1 MKKFILTVMFLLGCS
16 VSSYAAPVAGYF
28 FQACDDPSSAMK
40 NTPPYMLEIANDTS
54 KVIKQGPLCAYKLEM
69 KQPEKNWTVALVPF
83 HTLSYFDN
91 LQSPYQVIAQISDSS
106 TGNNDG
112 YSSYLI
118 VKKDSNFYSLADL
131 ADSTILASTKVSFST
146 SIYPQY
152 VLGSFFEDN
161 NITLLHSPSHKK
173 ELADFEANE
182 ASAAFVNNYIVSPS
196 ELKKYRVIMT
206 FHWLPDYLV
215 LVNKSVVSE
224 SQASQIKH
232 QLLNQTGRGS
242 FSYHEP
248 NDNLIKSYQSI
259 ISSQTTKAD

>member
-1 MKKFILTVMFLLGCS
+1 MKKVIFTVIFLLGFS
-16 VSSYAAPVAGYF
+16 TSSYAVSLAGYF
-28 FQACDDPSSAMK
+28 FQACDDSSSAMK
-40 NTPPYMLEIANDTS
+40 NAPPYMLEIAHDTS
-54 KVIKQGPLCAYKLEM
+54 QVIEQAPLCAYKFKA

-83 HTLSYFDN
+83 QTLSYFDD
-91 LQSPYQVIAQISDSS
+91 LQNSYQVVAQISDSS
-106 TGNNDG
+106 IGNNDG

-196 ELKKYRVIMT
+196 ELKKYRVIMA
-206 FHWLPDYLV
+206 FHSLPDYLV
-215 LVNKSVVSE
+215 VVNKSVVSE

-248 NDNLIKSYQSI
+248 NDNLIKSYQST
-259 ISSQTTKAD
+259 ISSQTTQAD

>member
-1 MKKFILTVMFLLGCS
+1 MKKIILTVMFLLGCS
-16 VSSYAAPVAGYF
+16 ISSYAAPVAGYF
-28 FQACDDPSSAMK
+28 FQACDDSSSAMK

-54 KVIKQGPLCAYKLEM
+54 KVIKQGPLCAYKLQM

-83 HTLSYFDN
+83 QTLSYFDN
-91 LQSPYQVIAQISDSS
+91 LQSPYQVVAQISDSS

-131 ADSTILASTKVSFST
+131 ANSTILASTKASLST
-146 SIYPQY
+146 SIYPQH
-152 VLGSFFEDN
+152 VLGSFFKDN
-161 NITLLHSPSHKK
+161 NITLLNSLSSKK
-173 ELADFEANE
+173 EMADFESNK
-182 ASAAFVNNYIVSPS
+182 ASAAFANNYILSPS
-196 ELKKYRVIMT
+196 ELKKYRVIMA
-206 FHWLPDYLV
+206 FHWLSDYLV

-224 SQASQIKH
+224 SQASQIKR

-248 NDNLIKSYQSI
+248 NDNLIKSYRSI
-259 ISSQTTKAD
+259 IKG